1 MKKKNGIRLTRRSKT
16 YTKGLAYAITTYA
29 RVQMPPYYRRFAYR
43 HKKCPDAAQS
53 DRTRCPLVYIKIFEH
68 RKYANSFFIIQAR
81 LPDFF
86 RNIPNFVPG

>member
-43 HKKCPDAAQS
+43 HKKMPGCGAIGQ
-53 DRTRCPLVYIKIFEH
+53 
-68 RKYANSFFIIQAR
+68 NSLSFGIY
-81 LPDFF
+81 
-86 RNIPNFVPG
+86 